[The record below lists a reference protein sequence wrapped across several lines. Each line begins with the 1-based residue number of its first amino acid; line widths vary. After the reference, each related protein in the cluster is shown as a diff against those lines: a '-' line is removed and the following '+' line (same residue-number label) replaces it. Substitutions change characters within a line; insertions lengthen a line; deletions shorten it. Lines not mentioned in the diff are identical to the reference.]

1 MAACRF
7 PAAIA
12 QIAIVL
18 AAARSASAIALIRE
32 LVRILGSHVAHNDN
46 DNNED
51 YHDYDCQDENELNH
65 RTIQLA
71 WPHRVAQ
78 ARRTQPSTRAFPLF
92 ASTQG
97 SARSTRM
104 YS

>member
-12 QIAIVL
+12 RIAIVL
-18 AAARSASAIALIRE
+18 AAARSAPTIALIGE
-32 LVRILGSHVAHNDN
+32 LVRILGSHVAHSDNDN
-46 DNNED
+46 DED

-78 ARRTQPSTRAFPLF
+78 ARRTQPSTRVFPLF

-97 SARSTRM
+97 SAGSTRM